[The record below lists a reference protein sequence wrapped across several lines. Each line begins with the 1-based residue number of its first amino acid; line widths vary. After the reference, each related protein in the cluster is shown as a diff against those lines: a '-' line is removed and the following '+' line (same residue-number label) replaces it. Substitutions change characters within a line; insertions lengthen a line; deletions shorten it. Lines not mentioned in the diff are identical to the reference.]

1 MSLMKVFEVPEPIL
15 RQKAEKIEKVDDKI
29 ARVLDDMLET
39 MYATNGVGLAGNQV
53 GLAKRL
59 VVIDCAGEGE
69 EPDVLQMVNPVIIE
83 HSDETICKSEGCLS
97 VPREY
102 ADVER
107 WATVTVQYL
116 DKKGKMRTR
125 SADGLLAK
133 AIQHELDHLEGI
145 LFIDYL
151 SPLKRNKLLHHLE
164 KRRRKEAK
172 EAQE

>member
-1 MSLMKVFEVPEPIL
+1 MSLMKVFEIPEPVL
-15 RQKAEKIEKVDDKI
+15 RQKAEKIKKVDAEI
-29 ARVLDDMLET
+29 VRILDDMLET
-39 MYATNGVGLAGNQV
+39 MYASNGVGLAGNQV

-59 VVIDCAGEGE
+59 VVIDCASEDQK
-69 EPDVLQMVNPVIIE
+69 PDVLQMVNPEIID
-83 HSDETICKSEGCLS
+83 HSDETVCKSEGCLS

-107 WATVTVQYL
+107 WATVTVQYT
-116 DKKGKMRTR
+116 DKKGQTRTR

-151 SPLKRNKLLHHLE
+151 SPLKRNKLLKHLE
-164 KRRRKEAK
+164 KRRKKARE
-172 EAQE
+172 EQE